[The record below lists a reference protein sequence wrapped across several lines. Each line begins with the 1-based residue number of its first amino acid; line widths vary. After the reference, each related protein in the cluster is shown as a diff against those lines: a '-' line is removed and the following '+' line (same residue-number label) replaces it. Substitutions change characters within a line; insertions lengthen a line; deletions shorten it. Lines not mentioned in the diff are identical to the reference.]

1 MATRAYTAH
10 RMRRLKI
17 VGIVLA
23 LLAAVAGG
31 LLWWLLRADE
41 IPATLEPAEDPMT
54 LSIAG
59 IGSQPDLDGAMLK
72 DKTTF
77 FIFVGI
83 QSWGSDA
90 GKPVNRALNRW
101 TLPAGVQGFI
111 IFDAEGLGFLAEKSE
126 EYMERFGS
134 ETRFPMYGD
143 FTGAFRQVF
152 KMPRGHHG
160 FVAVGPDGAISMR
173 KSGGAKPGPELDEI
187 RTLLEAE
194 EPAAGPAVPEFE
206 LGPLSKSACAAK
218 PCALVILGEPIESKD
233 IPGVDDG
240 FEGEDEEKW
249 AQMGKPGVRNVGSAL
264 KLEIGD
270 AGLGVIA
277 GEVSGLEFPP
287 GWSVVPDDA
296 TVREAFDIEPGVT
309 SFLVLREGEVAFRA
323 DGVIPMFEL
332 GRISDL
338 LGVEFEFED

>member
-1 MATRAYTAH
+1 
-10 RMRRLKI
+10 MRRLKI
-17 VGIVLA
+17 VGIALA
-23 LLAAVAGG
+23 LLAAMVGG
-31 LLWWLLRADE
+31 LLWWLLRADD

-54 LSIAG
+54 LSIPG
-59 IGSQPDLDGAMLK
+59 IGSQPTLDAALMK

-77 FIFVGI
+77 FVFVGI

-90 GKPVNRALNRW
+90 GKPLNRAVNRWN
-101 TLPAGVQGFI
+101 LPANAQGFI

-143 FTGAFRQVF
+143 FDGGFRQVF

-160 FVAVGPDGAISMR
+160 FVVVSPEGKVTLR

-194 EPAAGPAVPEFE
+194 EPPPGPSVPEFT
-206 LGPLSKSACAAK
+206 LGSLSQSACANK
-218 PCALVILGEPIESKD
+218 PCALVFLAEPIGRTD
-233 IPGVDDG
+233 IPGIDDG
-240 FEGEDEEKW
+240 FEGEDEAKW
-249 AQMGKPGVRNVGSAL
+249 DQMKKPGVRNVGSAL
-264 KLEIGD
+264 KLQIGD

-277 GEVSGLEFPP
+277 GQVSDLELPP

-296 TVREAFDIEPGVT
+296 AVRKAFDVEPGT
-309 SFLVLREGEVAFRA
+309 ASFLVLREGEVAFRA

-332 GRISDL
+332 GRVSDL